1 MITEAFFN
9 HICRVCPQT
18 RSIYRFFANGII
30 IFSTATLFMPLA
42 SKRKIPIP
50 GAELQLYLVF
60 TVFFL
65 IPQVKYSV
73 MLL

>member
-1 MITEAFFN
+1 MITEVFFN
-9 HICRVCPQT
+9 HICRVCPQ
-18 RSIYRFFANGII
+18 
-30 IFSTATLFMPLA
+30 
-42 SKRKIPIP
+42 IPMS

-60 TVFFL
+60 IVFFL